1 MPEIWRHVYSVLR
14 HDFSFC
20 FMRYIVV
27 CIDFGLYR
35 LYTLNK
41 CMMMYLQRFC
51 ALSAIYGTCYLRSG
65 SKLAGTQAS
74 GYVYL
79 RNMMYNVPAAS
90 LTEVGIVVT

>member
-1 MPEIWRHVYSVLR
+1 
-14 HDFSFC
+14 
-20 FMRYIVV
+20 MRYIVV

-65 SKLAGTQAS
+65 SKLAGTRAS

-90 LTEVGIVVT
+90 LTEFGIVVT